1 MQITRETDYAI
12 RCVQFLAGST
22 RRVAVVSEIAEA
34 KGIPK
39 SFLAKILQKLVDAK
53 IVKSFKGMKGGF
65 QLARKPAD
73 ISLLDVIEATE
84 GPVVM
89 NICAVERG
97 NCSFSGECAV
107 HPVWVDIRRDM
118 EKRLKKWHFGLLS
131 DFHNN
136 KIK

>member
-118 EKRLKKWHFGLLS
+118 EKRLKNWNFGLLS
-131 DFHNN
+131 NFHNN